1 MQAQKIFLV
10 LLIAFIGALYDWKAR
25 RIPNWLTFGTLFLAL
40 VLNFL
45 DFKLHG
51 LLNSLIGFFTG
62 IALLFIPY
70 ALGGMGA
77 GDVKL
82 LGAIG
87 ALVGYKSVILIFIYS
102 AICGL
107 FLGIIWILFT
117 PGHLKFLLKTGQI
130 LPTVDKKQKIP
141 YGIAIF
147 MGTFIYIILGANNI
161 FNSLPGIPTWQ

>member
-87 ALVGYKSVILIFIYS
+87 SVVGFKNIISVFIYS

-107 FLGIIWILFT
+107 FLGLIWILCK
-117 PGHLKFLLKTGQI
+117 PGHLKFLITTGQAF
-130 LPTVDKKQKIP
+130 PTVDKKEKVP
-141 YGIAIF
+141 YGVAILL
-147 MGTFIYIILGANNI
+147 GTILYVIFGNNTFKVLGLSI
-161 FNSLPGIPTWQ
+161 

>member
-1 MQAQKIFLV
+1 MTVQNILL
-10 LLIAFIGALYDWKAR
+10 LLISLVGSVYDLRFRK
-25 RIPNWLTFGTLFLAL
+25 IPNWLTFGSFVFAL
-40 VLNFL
+40 IFSF
-45 DFKLHG
+45 FKLG
-51 LLNSLIGFFTG
+51 LGGVTNCVLGFLVG
-62 IALLFIPY
+62 ILLLLIPY
-70 ALGGMGA
+70 LLGGMGA

-87 ALVGYKSVILIFIYS
+87 AFAGFKSVILIFFYS

-117 PGHLKFLLKTGQI
+117 PGHLKFLIKTGQV

-147 MGTFIYIILGANNI
+147 MGTFTYIMFGTNRI
-161 FNSLPGIPTWQ
+161 FTNLPLWQ